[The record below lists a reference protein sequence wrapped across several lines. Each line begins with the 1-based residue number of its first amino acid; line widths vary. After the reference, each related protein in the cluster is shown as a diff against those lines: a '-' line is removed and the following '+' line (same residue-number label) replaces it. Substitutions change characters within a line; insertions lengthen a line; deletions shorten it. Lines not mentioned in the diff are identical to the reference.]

1 MLNRRDEMYF
11 DFLVKIPED
20 TGKISLNRRNG
31 TTYIEYTYGRRYV
44 PEKKYNVPRRTT
56 IGKMDLSDPT
66 MMYPN
71 PNFLKFFPEVALP
84 EEKERSKRSSCL
96 RIGSY
101 ILIKKIV
108 LDYGLDEM
116 MKRIIGKDSGLFLD
130 LAAYSIIS
138 ENNAGQYYPDY
149 GYNHPLFT
157 EKMRIYSDSKV
168 SDFITRITPDQSIGF
183 LNEWNA
189 RRDHREKIY
198 ISYDSTNKAC
208 QAGNIEIAEYGHSK
222 DGKDYPIFNYSI
234 AYDRENKEPL
244 FYEEYPGSIVD
255 TAQLQIMLDK
265 AKGYG
270 YKNCGFI
277 LDRGYFSKANIRFMD
292 KNGFDFIIMVKGM
305 KSLVR
310 ELILEKRGTFEEVR
324 ANSIRQYKTY
334 GTTIERPLFASD
346 EKNRYF
352 HLYYSSQRHATEQ
365 ELLEARIDRMK
376 KNLKKIY
383 GKVEE
388 LPREYQHYFKPVYFH
403 EGQEDQLLQ
412 LAMEKTDVIEEE
424 IHLCG
429 YFCIVTPRKMAAKDA
444 LELYKSRDESEKLFK
459 GDKSYLGNS
468 AVRVQSDEAA
478 DAKIFIEFVALV
490 IRNKIYT
497 SLKDA
502 VLEDDSRANYMNV
515 PAAIKELEKIEM
527 IRQNSG
533 EYRLDHAVT
542 ATQKAILKAF
552 QMDAAYIQKEAAKIR
567 EALLNEEEKECPD
580 HARD

>member
-1 MLNRRDEMYF
+1 
-11 DFLVKIPED
+11 
-20 TGKISLNRRNG
+20 
-31 TTYIEYTYGRRYV
+31 
-44 PEKKYNVPRRTT
+44 
-56 IGKMDLSDPT
+56 MDLSDPT

-108 LDYGLDEM
+108 LDYGLYEM

-388 LPREYQHYFKPVYFH
+388 LPREYQHYFKPFYFH

-429 YFCIVTPRKMAAKDA
+429 YFCIVTSRKMTAKDA

>member
-1 MLNRRDEMYF
+1 MYF

-20 TGKISLNRRNG
+20 TGKISLNKRG
-31 TTYIEYTYGRRYV
+31 DTTYVEYTYGRRYV
-44 PEKKYNVPRRTT
+44 PEKKYNVPQRTT
-56 IGKMDLSDPT
+56 IGKMDPSDSS

-71 PNFLKFFPEVALP
+71 PNFLKYFPEVELP
-84 EEKERSKRSSCL
+84 EERDRSKRSSCM
-96 RIGSY
+96 RIGAY
-101 ILIKKIV
+101 ILIKKIIA
-108 LDYGLDEM
+108 DYGLDEM
-116 MKRIIGKDSGLFLD
+116 MKRIIGRDSGLFLD

-157 EKMRIYSDSKV
+157 DKMRIYSDSKV
-168 SDFITRITPDQSIGF
+168 SDFITAITPDQSIGF

-189 RRDHREKIY
+189 KRDHREKIY

-208 QAGNIEIAEYGHSK
+208 QSGDIDIAEYGHSK
-222 DGKDYPIFNYSI
+222 DGKDYPIFNYAI
-234 AYDRENKEPL
+234 AYDHDNREPL

-255 TAQLQIMLDK
+255 LAQLQIMLDK

-277 LDRGYFSKANIRFMD
+277 LDQGYFSKANIRFMD
-292 KNGFDFIIMVKGM
+292 KNGYDFVIMVKGM
-305 KSLVR
+305 KSLIR

-346 EKNRYF
+346 EKKRYF
-352 HLYYSSQRHATEQ
+352 HLFYSSQRHASEQ
-365 ELLEARIDRMK
+365 ELLETRIDRMK

-383 GKVEE
+383 GKATE
-388 LPREYQHYFKPVYFH
+388 LPNEYRHYFKPIYFH
-403 EGQEDQLLQ
+403 EGQEDQLLE
-412 LAMEKTDVIEEE
+412 LAMEKSDVIEEE

-429 YFCIVTPRKMAAKDA
+429 YFCIITSKNMNAKDA

-459 GDKSYLGNS
+459 GDKSYLGNK
-468 AVRVQSDEAA
+468 AIRVQSNEAA
-478 DAKIFIEFVALV
+478 EAKIFIEFVALV

-497 SLKDA
+497 CLKDA
-502 VLEDDSRANYMNV
+502 VLEDDSKANYMNV

-527 IRQNSG
+527 IRQTSG

-552 QMDAAYIQKEAAKIR
+552 KLDAAYIQKEAAKIR
-567 EALLNEEEKECPD
+567 ETLVKED
-580 HARD
+580 NN

>member
-71 PNFLKFFPEVALP
+71 PTFLKFFPEVALP

-388 LPREYQHYFKPVYFH
+388 LPREYQHYFKPFYFH

-429 YFCIVTPRKMAAKDA
+429 YFCIVTSRKMTAKDA

>member
-108 LDYGLDEM
+108 LDYELDEM

-292 KNGFDFIIMVKGM
+292 KNGFD
-305 KSLVR
+305 
-310 ELILEKRGTFEEVR
+310 
-324 ANSIRQYKTY
+324 
-334 GTTIERPLFASD
+334 LF
-346 EKNRYF
+346 
-352 HLYYSSQRHATEQ
+352 
-365 ELLEARIDRMK
+365 
-376 KNLKKIY
+376 
-383 GKVEE
+383 
-388 LPREYQHYFKPVYFH
+388 
-403 EGQEDQLLQ
+403 
-412 LAMEKTDVIEEE
+412 
-424 IHLCG
+424 
-429 YFCIVTPRKMAAKDA
+429 
-444 LELYKSRDESEKLFK
+444 
-459 GDKSYLGNS
+459 
-468 AVRVQSDEAA
+468 
-478 DAKIFIEFVALV
+478 
-490 IRNKIYT
+490 
-497 SLKDA
+497 
-502 VLEDDSRANYMNV
+502 
-515 PAAIKELEKIEM
+515 
-527 IRQNSG
+527 
-533 EYRLDHAVT
+533 
-542 ATQKAILKAF
+542 
-552 QMDAAYIQKEAAKIR
+552 
-567 EALLNEEEKECPD
+567 
-580 HARD
+580 

>member
-1 MLNRRDEMYF
+1 MVIQSMCAEEGL
-11 DFLVKIPED
+11 
-20 TGKISLNRRNG
+20 
-31 TTYIEYTYGRRYV
+31 YG
-44 PEKKYNVPRRTT
+44 YNVPRRTT

-388 LPREYQHYFKPVYFH
+388 LPREYQHYFKPFYFH

-429 YFCIVTPRKMAAKDA
+429 YFCIVTSRKMTAKDA

-552 QMDAAYIQKEAAKIR
+552 QMDAAYIQKEAARKN
-567 EALLNEEEKECPD
+567 ALRVARTEINSAYHK
-580 HARD
+580 ARDRKWQKKLIP

>member
-1 MLNRRDEMYF
+1 MYF
-11 DFLVKIPED
+11 DFLVKIPEN
-20 TGKISLNRRNG
+20 TGKISLNKRGG

-44 PEKKYNVPRRTT
+44 PEKKYNVPQRTT
-56 IGKMDLSDPT
+56 IGKMDTTDMS

-71 PNFLKFFPEVALP
+71 PNFLKYFPEIELP
-84 EEKERSKRSSCL
+84 EEKDRSKRSSCL
-96 RIGSY
+96 RIGAY
-101 ILIKKIV
+101 VLIKKIIA
-108 LDYGLDEM
+108 DYGLDEM

-130 LAAYSIIS
+130 LATYSIIS

-157 EKMRIYSDSKV
+157 DKMRIYSDSKV
-168 SDFITRITPDQSIGF
+168 SDFIAGITPDQSIGF

-189 RRDHREKIY
+189 KRDHREKIY

-208 QAGNIEIAEYGHSK
+208 QAGDIEIAEYGHPK
-222 DGKDYPIFNYSI
+222 NGKDYPIFNYAI
-234 AYDRENKEPL
+234 AYDRDNREPL

-255 TAQLQIMLDK
+255 MAQLQIMLDK

-277 LDRGYFSKANIRFMD
+277 LDRGYFSKANLRFMD
-292 KNGFDFIIMVKGM
+292 KNGYDFVIMVKGM
-305 KSLVR
+305 KSLIK
-310 ELILEKRGTFEEVR
+310 ELILEKHGTFEEVR
-324 ANSIRQYKTY
+324 ANSIRQYKAY
-334 GTTIERPLFASD
+334 GTTIERTLFASD
-346 EKNRYF
+346 ERNRYF
-352 HLYYSSQRHATEQ
+352 HLFYSSQRHASEQ

-383 GKVEE
+383 GKVSD
-388 LPREYQHYFKPVYFH
+388 LPKEYQHYFKPIYYH
-403 EGQEDQLLQ
+403 DGQEDQLLQ
-412 LAMEKTDVIEEE
+412 LAMEKSEVIEEE

-429 YFCIVTPRKMAAKDA
+429 YFCIITSKKMTAKDA

-459 GDKSYLGNS
+459 GDKSYLGNK
-468 AVRVQSDEAA
+468 AIRVQSDEAA
-478 DAKIFIEFVALV
+478 EAKIFIEFVALV

-502 VLEDDSRANYMNV
+502 VLEDDSKANYMNV

-527 IRQNSG
+527 IRQTSG

-552 QMDAAYIQKEAAKIR
+552 KMDAAYIQKETAVIR
-567 EALLNEEEKECPD
+567 ETLMTEDKK
-580 HARD
+580 

>member
-1 MLNRRDEMYF
+1 MYF
-11 DFLVKIPED
+11 DFLVKIPEN
-20 TGKISLNRRNG
+20 TGKISLNKRG
-31 TTYIEYTYGRRYV
+31 DTTYIEYTYGRRYV
-44 PEKKYNVPRRTT
+44 PEKKYNVPQRTT
-56 IGKMDLSDPT
+56 IGKMDTTDMS

-71 PNFLKFFPEVALP
+71 PNFLKYFPEVELP
-84 EEKERSKRSSCL
+84 EEKNRSKRSSCL
-96 RIGSY
+96 RIGAY
-101 ILIKKIV
+101 VLIKKIIM
-108 LDYGLDEM
+108 DYGLDEM

-157 EKMRIYSDSKV
+157 DKMRIYSDSKV
-168 SDFITRITPDQSIGF
+168 SDFITGITLDQSIGF

-189 RRDHREKIY
+189 KRDHREKIY

-208 QAGNIEIAEYGHSK
+208 QAGDIEIAEYGHPK
-222 DGKDYPIFNYSI
+222 DGKDYPIFNYAV
-234 AYDRENKEPL
+234 AYDRDNREPL

-255 TAQLQIMLDK
+255 MAQLQIMLDK

-277 LDRGYFSKANIRFMD
+277 LDRGYFSKANLRFMD
-292 KNGFDFIIMVKGM
+292 KNGYDFVIMVKGM
-305 KSLVR
+305 KSLIK
-310 ELILEKRGTFEEVR
+310 ELILEKHGTFEEVR
-324 ANSIRQYKTY
+324 ANSIRQYKAY
-334 GTTIERPLFASD
+334 GTTIERTLFTSD
-346 EKNRYF
+346 ERNRYF
-352 HLYYSSQRHATEQ
+352 HLFYSSQRHASEQ

-383 GKVEE
+383 GKVSD
-388 LPREYQHYFKPVYFH
+388 LPKEYQHYFKPIYYH

-412 LAMEKTDVIEEE
+412 LAMEKSEVIEEE

-429 YFCIVTPRKMAAKDA
+429 YFCIITSKKMTAKDA
-444 LELYKSRDESEKLFK
+444 LELYKSRDESEKLFR
-459 GDKSYLGNS
+459 GDKSYLGNK
-468 AVRVQSDEAA
+468 AIRVQSDEAA
-478 DAKIFIEFVALV
+478 EAKIFIEFVALV

-502 VLEDDSRANYMNV
+502 VLEDDSKANYMNV

-527 IRQNSG
+527 IRQTSG

-552 QMDAAYIQKEAAKIR
+552 KMDAAYIQKETAVIR
-567 EALLNEEEKECPD
+567 ETLMTEDKK
-580 HARD
+580 

>member
-1 MLNRRDEMYF
+1 MYF

-20 TGKISLNRRNG
+20 TGKISLNKRG
-31 TTYIEYTYGRRYV
+31 ETTYVEYTYGRRYV
-44 PEKKYNVPRRTT
+44 PEKKYNVPQRTT
-56 IGKMDLSDPT
+56 IGKMDSSVQS

-71 PNFLKFFPEVALP
+71 PNFLKYFPEVELP
-84 EEKERSKRSSCL
+84 EEKDRSKRSSCL

-101 ILIKKIV
+101 ILIKKIIA
-108 LDYGLDEM
+108 DYGLDEM

-130 LAAYSIIS
+130 LAAYAIIS

-157 EKMRIYSDSKV
+157 DRMRIYSDSKV
-168 SDFITRITPDQSIGF
+168 SDFITGITPDQSIGF

-208 QAGNIEIAEYGHSK
+208 QAGDIEIAEYGHSK
-222 DGKDYPIFNYSI
+222 DGKDYPVFNYSI
-234 AYDRENKEPL
+234 AYDRDNREPL

-255 TAQLQIMLDK
+255 MAQLQIMLDK

-277 LDRGYFSKANIRFMD
+277 LDRGYFSKSNLHFMD
-292 KNGFDFIIMVKGM
+292 KNGYDFVIMVKGM
-305 KSLVR
+305 KSLIR

-334 GTTIERPLFASD
+334 GTTIERPLFSSD
-346 EKNRYF
+346 EKKRYF
-352 HLYYSSQRHATEQ
+352 HLYYSSQKHASEQ
-365 ELLEARIDRMK
+365 EELEARIDRMK

-383 GKVEE
+383 GKVTE
-388 LPREYQHYFKPVYFH
+388 LPKEYRHYFSPVYFH

-412 LAMEKTDVIEEE
+412 LAMENSAVIEEE

-429 YFCIVTPRKMAAKDA
+429 YFCIVSSRKMSAKDA

-459 GDKSYLGNS
+459 GDKSYLGNK
-468 AVRVQSDEAA
+468 AIRVHSDEAA
-478 DAKIFIEFVALV
+478 EAKIFVEFVALV

-502 VLEDDSRANYMNV
+502 VLEDDSKANYMNV

-527 IRQNSG
+527 IRQTSG

-552 QMDAAYIQKEAAKIR
+552 KMDAAYIQKEAAKIR
-567 EALLNEEEKECPD
+567 ETLLMEEE
-580 HARD
+580 R

>member
-1 MLNRRDEMYF
+1 MYF

-71 PNFLKFFPEVALP
+71 PNFLKFFPEVELP

-101 ILIKKIV
+101 ILIKKIIA
-108 LDYGLDEM
+108 DYGLDEM

-346 EKNRYF
+346 EKNRCF

-429 YFCIVTPRKMAAKDA
+429 YFCIVTSRKMTAKDA

-478 DAKIFIEFVALV
+478 DAKIFIEFAALV

-527 IRQNSG
+527 IRQTSG

-552 QMDAAYIQKEAAKIR
+552 HMDAAYIQKEAAKIR

>member
-1 MLNRRDEMYF
+1 MLNRRSEMYF

-31 TTYIEYTYGRRYV
+31 MTYIEYTYGRRYV

-71 PNFLKFFPEVALP
+71 PNFLKFFPEVELP

-101 ILIKKIV
+101 ILIKKIIA
-108 LDYGLDEM
+108 DYGLDEM

-183 LNEWNA
+183 LNKWNA

-234 AYDRENKEPL
+234 AYDRDNKEPL

-346 EKNRYF
+346 DKNRCF

-376 KNLKKIY
+376 NNLKKIY

-429 YFCIVTPRKMAAKDA
+429 YFCIVTSRKMTAKDA
-444 LELYKSRDESEKLFK
+444 LELYKSQDESEKLFK
-459 GDKSYLGNS
+459 GDESYLGNN

-478 DAKIFIEFVALV
+478 DAKIFIEFAALV

-502 VLEDDSRANYMNV
+502 VLEDDSRANSMNV

-527 IRQNSG
+527 IRQTSG

-567 EALLNEEEKECPD
+567 EALLNEEDKECPD